1 MTVSTD
7 EMRRIADEA
16 AQATVR
22 EMLTAMGV
30 DMSSPE
36 KIIQAPVDF
45 AYLRRSR
52 RASERVAAGVRTAIL
67 AAAVSGALTILWM
80 GFKMAVTSKGGG

>member
-1 MTVSTD
+1 MTED
-7 EMRRIADEA
+7 MRRMAEEA

-22 EMLTAMGV
+22 EMLTAMGI

-36 KIIQAPVDF
+36 KIIQAQVDF

-52 RASERVAAGVRTAIL
+52 RASEKVAAGVRTAVL
-67 AAAVSGALTILWM
+67 AAFVSGLLTILWM
-80 GFKMAVTSKGGG
+80 GLKMALSK